1 MTWGSLHPSNWNKE
15 GFGGIRDVLG
25 VPQGMTSFFLA
36 QSGSALLL
44 VMAQSVP
51 AEAPAGRSAPT
62 GKEEPAEDVPWHP
75 VLECWEGPRSTEEG
89 REPSIN
95 GRNSAEPTHPR
106 PQHEPPGSQKTKEKS
121 LSSGGSLSRR
131 DFFALMPPSSGRN
144 SLTWERLEKRA
155 LGSPPS
161 SGCPRWPPCRG
172 CCHCTPSSDSKP
184 RSQPGCDGQNRNS
197 SHGT

>member
-1 MTWGSLHPSNWNKE
+1 
-15 GFGGIRDVLG
+15 
-25 VPQGMTSFFLA
+25 MTSFFLA

-62 GKEEPAEDVPWHP
+62 GKEEPAEDIPWHP
-75 VLECWEGPRSTEEG
+75 ILECWEGPRSTEEG

-121 LSSGGSLSRR
+121 LQWRFPLPERFLCSNAAIQWEKLPDLGKAGKEGVGVPTILGLPSVASL
-131 DFFALMPPSSGRN
+131 
-144 SLTWERLEKRA
+144 
-155 LGSPPS
+155 
-161 SGCPRWPPCRG
+161 
-172 CCHCTPSSDSKP
+172 
-184 RSQPGCDGQNRNS
+184 PGMLPLHSILRF
-197 SHGT
+197 